1 MSSIKNTKVRKISD
15 QHADYQAMAF
25 RWRRARDFLDGRD
38 ALLAHDLELW
48 SRNRRSSGSRENPLT
63 LLARG
68 AYVPPLSDSQ
78 LYADYYA
85 YLNRGEYDNWVELSV
100 NGFRGLIVGKGVGLE
115 GVPEFMVSDCDL
127 EGTPLEEKIED
138 LLTEVLTVNRA
149 GWLIDRPAAVEGM
162 SQLDAEQQGVRPYI
176 VDFKAEDIIFWR
188 KARVGNAVKV
198 VEVVLREP
206 CEDAEGK
213 PDYRYRQLVLEPM
226 ALEDGTGIV
235 GFASYSWTRRTS
247 HDEYVKS
254 APSVPLLGNKPLSDI
269 PFYFY
274 DAHGGKADPQ
284 KPTIESLVLL
294 ALAHW
299 QSSVDMRHGAFCV
312 ALPTPCFHGYPED
325 FEPVLGGLNTCIS
338 TNPDATENFLEL
350 TGQGLEPL
358 RGIIN
363 DIEARIAKFGGRMLA
378 DEKKDAESTETVRLR
393 SSGEVATL
401 ADVARAVARIAGQ
414 ALSFANLWAG
424 NSTKAVVTLQT
435 DYAAVSIDSA
445 MLTALDGALTA
456 GHISQVDYNAYI
468 RKTGII
474 EADRDDE
481 AIEADLE
488 RDSAAA
494 DDAAGEALVKT
505 AAKLA
510 VQGGAA

>member
-1 MSSIKNTKVRKISD
+1 MSAKNTKVRKISD
-15 QHADYQAMAF
+15 QHQYYQAMAF
-25 RWRRARDFLDGRD
+25 RWRRVRDFFDGRD
-38 ALLAHDLELW
+38 SLLAHDLELW
-48 SRNRRSSGSRENPLT
+48 TKNRRAPGAREEPLA

-68 AYVPPLSDSQ
+68 AYVPPLSEKQ
-78 LYADYYA
+78 LYGDYYA

-100 NGFRGLIVGKGVGLE
+100 NGFRGLIVGKGVGLD
-115 GVPEFMVSDCDL
+115 GIPEFMITDSDL

-138 LLTEVLTVNRA
+138 VITEVLTVNRA
-149 GWLIDRPAAVEGM
+149 GWLVDRPADVEGL
-162 SQLDAEQQGVRPYI
+162 SQLEAEQQGVRPYI
-176 VDFKAEDIIFWR
+176 VAFKTEDIIWWR
-188 KARVGNAVKV
+188 KARVGNVVKV

-206 CEDAEGK
+206 CEDDEGK

-226 ALEDGTGIV
+226 TLEDETALV
-235 GFASYSWTRRTS
+235 GYASYMWSRKSS
-247 HDEYVKS
+247 HDEYMKS
-254 APSVPLLGNKPLSDI
+254 APSIPLLAGKPLEEI
-269 PFYFY
+269 PFYFF

-284 KPTIESLVLL
+284 NPTIESLVLL

-338 TNPDATENFLEL
+338 SNPDATENFLEL
-350 TGQGLEPL
+350 SGQGLEPL
-358 RGIIN
+358 RNIIK

-401 ADVARAVARIAGQ
+401 ADIARAVSRIAGQ
-414 ALSFANLWAG
+414 ALTFANQWTALG
-424 NSTKAVVTLQT
+424 TTAVVTLQT

-456 GHISQVDYNAYI
+456 NHITQTDYNAYI

-474 EADRDDE
+474 ESNRDDA

-488 RDSAAA
+488 RERAASDAAA
-494 DDAAGEALVKT
+494 GDALVQT
-505 AAKLA
+505 ATRLA
-510 VQGGAA
+510 ARGGAA